1 MNLVGILE
9 DTGEEVERYDNFIFQ
24 LSDQEV
30 VQGIFFFYILI
41 GKLIIIKY
49 L

>member
-9 DTGEEVERYDNFIFQ
+9 DTGEEVERYDNFTFQ

-30 VQGIFFFYILI
+30 VQGIFFFLYFNWQIDNH
-41 GKLIIIKY
+41 
-49 L
+49 